1 MIPLPTY
8 IRIPISPHLI
18 STEHYILNTYTCTHF
33 SQPHGLRKLICY
45 LYFHFNFP
53 NHWWSYVSLLITI
66 FHWHLPCDLLVY
78 ITAKLYFLHPFYQ
91 PVIAV
96 PIMQIFS
103 QSNLFLY
110 FVCGIFFHIVSLN
123 FFVTNLL
130 IFSSDVSFV
139 AFKASPSSPK
149 TCLYRYSPSCLEN
162 IVSLLHLNF

>member
-1 MIPLPTY
+1 MVPLPTY
-8 IRIPISPHLI
+8 IRIPISHILI

-53 NHWWSYVSLLITI
+53 NHWWSYISLLITI

-78 ITAKLYFLHPFYQ
+78 HCQTLFLCPFYQ

-110 FVCGIFFHIVSLN
+110 FVCGIFFHIVSFKFLCNKSLN
-123 FFVTNLL
+123 LFQWCFLCC
-130 IFSSDVSFV
+130 F
-139 AFKASPSSPK
+139 
-149 TCLYRYSPSCLEN
+149 
-162 IVSLLHLNF
+162 